1 MANWAVFVDNVLHH
15 HHHQLL
21 QHLYID
27 ENEKLGETLLTEL
40 FNTTQTLLGDPST
53 GLVILLQSLTPS
65 SHCTHPCALTRAQ
78 MRRC

>member
-1 MANWAVFVDNVLHH
+1 MANWAVFVDNVLH

-53 GLVILLQSLTPS
+53 G
-65 SHCTHPCALTRAQ
+65 
-78 MRRC
+78 